1 MCYQVAYQLLVR
13 NILAKEQEDSSS
25 CANDASSPQCL
36 EAKLFS
42 NWKAAGD
49 DLLRREADVLGARE
63 TAEELD
69 GLIHP
74 RSHKKPNFVGKDG
87 EEVSNERAHSEGS
100 DSSTS
105 ASKQLQSY
113 STHEAETVKVERS
126 IVSSVV
132 QMGHTPWGHVTPWA
146 QSLINLQDTMESR
159 MRLRNHSVQW
169 SNVTAWSRSLMAL
182 QADMESKM
190 SAFRARHAKHAT
202 TTVQVAPTKHE
213 KSLLERI
220 VEFGREMCMDPRR
233 RGRPACAQ
241 FEHNNTGISKQSAPS
256 LRANFSKKAGA
267 DEFDARIKE
276 MTKNREEWEKAAAQK
291 LHAFGKQLCEDPK
304 RHSYLSCKQFINDVK
319 PAHIQHMTNATEFK
333 STDGASIYEAH
344 LKELEDARKSWE
356 QSVMHQID
364 SFGKEICSAPSRQ
377 GYSACN
383 AFLKSDNLTRAV
395 RAQPPKLQQ
404 PITSDASRL
413 LNWRVVAA
421 WKASTKDA
429 ARPYGPLQV
438 QPHEVQ
444 KLRWNGKIPKVACIS
459 LVPFGRNVASWL
471 KYFVNDFLAQSY
483 EGPKQL
489 LLVYHHKD
497 VEASKLVKMY
507 ADGTLIKAAA
517 AHSDEYPST
526 AAFRYGA
533 WLADA
538 DVVARWDFDAWH
550 HPDRLAIQVRALGLT
565 GRPAAML
572 TNWTVHHGNGE
583 NRTESQGSR
592 WDGGL
597 LGETKWM
604 RDHWYPFINEQK
616 DSLDAADNRYV
627 VKVSMPELMV
637 YDAELEGWM
646 QVVHHLRATE

>member
-1 MCYQVAYQLLVR
+1 
-13 NILAKEQEDSSS
+13 
-25 CANDASSPQCL
+25 
-36 EAKLFS
+36 
-42 NWKAAGD
+42 
-49 DLLRREADVLGARE
+49 
-63 TAEELD
+63 
-69 GLIHP
+69 
-74 RSHKKPNFVGKDG
+74 
-87 EEVSNERAHSEGS
+87 
-100 DSSTS
+100 
-105 ASKQLQSY
+105 
-113 STHEAETVKVERS
+113 
-126 IVSSVV
+126 
-132 QMGHTPWGHVTPWA
+132 
-146 QSLINLQDTMESR
+146 
-159 MRLRNHSVQW
+159 
-169 SNVTAWSRSLMAL
+169 
-182 QADMESKM
+182 MESKM

-220 VEFGREMCMDPRR
+220 VEFGRELCMDPRR

-241 FEHNNTGISKQSAPS
+241 FEHNTTGMGKQSPSS
-256 LRANFSKKAGA
+256 LRASLSKKTGA

-276 MTKNREEWEKAAAQK
+276 MTHKREEWEKAAAQK
-291 LHAFGKQLCEDPK
+291 LHAFGKSLCEDPR
-304 RHSYLSCKQFINDVK
+304 RHSYLACKQFLDDAK
-319 PAHIQHMTNATEFK
+319 PSYVPHLTNATEIK
-333 STDGASIYEAH
+333 PTDGASIYEAH

-364 SFGKEICSAPSRQ
+364 SFGKEICNSPTRR

-383 AFLKSDNLTRAV
+383 AFLKSDNLTRAEQ
-395 RAQPPKLQQ
+395 AQPPNLGK
-404 PITSDASRL
+404 PVMSDSSRL

-429 ARPYGPLQV
+429 ARPYGPWQV

-444 KLRWNGKIPKVACIS
+444 KLRWNGRIPKVACVS
-459 LVPFGRNVASWL
+459 LVPFGRSVRSWL

-489 LLVYHHKD
+489 LLVYHYKD

-538 DVVARWDFDAWH
+538 DIVARWDFDSWH
-550 HPDRLAIQVRALGLT
+550 HPNRLAMQVRALGLT

-572 TNWTVHHGNGE
+572 TNWTVHHGDGE

-592 WDGGL
+592 WDGSL

-627 VKVSMPELMV
+627 VKINMPELMV
-637 YDAELEGWM
+637 YDADLEGWM
-646 QVVHHLRATE
+646 QVVHHLRTPQ